1 MLPHACA
8 LSSQSP
14 AAAPSPS
21 ATPGQWERPN
31 LGGRPRRLCGYACAG
46 SRAAISRKPP
56 RCHGDRPVHRRRGG
70 PGRVPLRP
78 ATPHVS
84 AGLRAARGY
93 GCRNGAQLSL
103 PCFARSHGDDGAG
116 PWAALHAVLF
126 TASSGKPVRSVT
138 ADLLRG
144 SDRISCL
151 RTHLRSS
158 WSVIATGESR
168 VWQSKDAPLWVV
180 LFQFVQKQ
188 IKSFPEPSQAQSCV
202 LAAAL
207 GGELSPTEITEQPGL
222 KRSTMTIQFQPPAM
236 CRVAN
241 QQPRLP
247 RATSSLALNAS
258 RDGAS
263 TASLGNLFQLL
274 TSFPVAFHNTQILPA
289 PFLCWG

>member
-1 MLPHACA
+1 MGPGPQAPGPLVARQPPPTSSSFLALPVTNTTLLRTGAAMLPHACA

-180 LFQFVQKQ
+180 LF
-188 IKSFPEPSQAQSCV
+188 
-202 LAAAL
+202 
-207 GGELSPTEITEQPGL
+207 
-222 KRSTMTIQFQPPAM
+222 
-236 CRVAN
+236 
-241 QQPRLP
+241 
-247 RATSSLALNAS
+247 
-258 RDGAS
+258 
-263 TASLGNLFQLL
+263 
-274 TSFPVAFHNTQILPA
+274 
-289 PFLCWG
+289 